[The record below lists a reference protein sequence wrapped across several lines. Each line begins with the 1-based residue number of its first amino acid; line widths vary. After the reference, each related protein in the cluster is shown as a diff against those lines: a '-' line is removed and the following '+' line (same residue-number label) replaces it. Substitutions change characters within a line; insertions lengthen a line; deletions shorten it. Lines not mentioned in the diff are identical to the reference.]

1 MSNRLKNLQKRF
13 TTLISPNNNYNIIN
27 SLESIG
33 AKSEN
38 LLKLH
43 EKYKKLKKNPSKNKK
58 DIKIILRKLIDD
70 YREVI
75 ELMEIYSNIKNINTL
90 KKSLIKNLKE
100 LEEVDEPLYFY
111 NNIPSMNNLQKRF
124 NKLSRFA
131 NKIRNSRK
139 KTKRKWFK

>member
-1 MSNRLKNLQKRF
+1 MSNRLKTLQKRF
-13 TTLISPNNNYNIIN
+13 TRLISPNNNYNIIN

-75 ELMEIYSNIKNINTL
+75 ESMELYSNIKNINTL

-131 NKIRNSRK
+131 NKIRNSRR

>member
-1 MSNRLKNLQKRF
+1 MSNRLKNIQKRF

-58 DIKIILRKLIDD
+58 DIKIILRKLIDN

-75 ELMEIYSNIKNINTL
+75 ESMELYSNIKNINTL

-131 NKIRNSRK
+131 NKIRHSRR